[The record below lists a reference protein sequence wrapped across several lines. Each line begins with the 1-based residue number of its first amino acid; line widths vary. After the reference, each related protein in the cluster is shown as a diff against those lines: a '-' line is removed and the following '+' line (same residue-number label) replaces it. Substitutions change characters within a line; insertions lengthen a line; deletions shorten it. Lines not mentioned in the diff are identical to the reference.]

1 MMIEPLILQFLL
13 GLVSAV
19 TLVVLGFVFKSI
31 NKQNDILIV
40 LSQQVGPMNYGLV
53 DKRILDL
60 EEDMVRVWAWKAE
73 EDKRLL
79 DAK

>member
-13 GLVSAV
+13 GLVSAI
-19 TLVVLGFVFKSI
+19 TLVVLGFVFRSI

-53 DKRILDL
+53 EKRILDL
-60 EEDMVRVWAWKAE
+60 EADMVRVWAWKE
-73 EDKRLL
+73 VENQRQLNGL
-79 DAK
+79 

>member
-1 MMIEPLILQFLL
+1 MIEPIVLQFGL

-19 TLVVLGFVFKSI
+19 TLAVLGFVFRSI

-40 LSQQVGPMNYGLV
+40 LSQQVGTMSYPLV
-53 DKRILDL
+53 DSRLINL
-60 EEDMVRVWAWKAE
+60 EADMSRVWKWKE
-73 EDKRLL
+73 EENKRLL